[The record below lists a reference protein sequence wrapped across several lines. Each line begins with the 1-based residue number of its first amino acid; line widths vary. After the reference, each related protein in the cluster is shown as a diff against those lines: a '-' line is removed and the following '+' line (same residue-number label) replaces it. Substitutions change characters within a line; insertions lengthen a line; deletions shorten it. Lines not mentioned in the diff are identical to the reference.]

1 VKKVLIITYYWPPSG
16 GAGVQRWLKFV
27 KYLPEYD
34 IQPWVVTVDPESA
47 YYPQTDLSLEKDI
60 SPEVKVFKTR
70 SFEFLKIISRIF
82 GSRRVAYGGFTNV
95 NKKNPLQ
102 IFLRF
107 IRGNFFIPDARV
119 GWSGHAYK
127 KARKLIT
134 DNGIDTVITT
144 GPPHSA
150 HLTGLKLKKELNIR
164 WIADFRDPW
173 TDIFYY
179 SDMLHTPVARK
190 LDLRKEKKVL
200 KSADRIIAVNNTV
213 GKLLARKIDGKDT
226 GKITVITNGYD
237 EDDFNFTLTQEEE
250 FVITYSGIISG
261 SYKPEIFFRALS
273 DLVKNHPEITFKF
286 RLAGNLSPDIEKE
299 IWNFGLNDIFEYHGY
314 VSHHKLVKLL
324 KSSTALL
331 YVFPVTNNYSG
342 TSGKL
347 FEYLAAGRPI
357 IAIDTPGSDASAI
370 IAECEAGKSF
380 TRNDPEGIRNYLE
393 HLVEAYKKPPGE
405 VKSGNGLY
413 TNYSRRNLT
422 AKLSRL
428 IAEL

>member
-1 VKKVLIITYYWPPSG
+1 MVKKVLIITYYWPPSG

-27 KYLPEYD
+27 KYLPEFD
-34 IQPWVVTVDPESA
+34 FRPWVVTVDPVYA
-47 YYPQTDLSLEKDI
+47 WYPQTDLSLEKDI

-119 GWSGHAYK
+119 GWSGHAFR
-127 KARKLIT
+127 KARKLII

-144 GPPHSA
+144 GPPHST

-237 EDDFNFTLTQEEE
+237 EDDFNFTMTQE
-250 FVITYSGIISG
+250 
-261 SYKPEIFFRALS
+261 
-273 DLVKNHPEITFKF
+273 KN
-286 RLAGNLSPDIEKE
+286 
-299 IWNFGLNDIFEYHGY
+299 
-314 VSHHKLVKLL
+314 LL
-324 KSSTALL
+324 LL
-331 YVFPVTNNYSG
+331 
-342 TSGKL
+342 
-347 FEYLAAGRPI
+347 
-357 IAIDTPGSDASAI
+357 
-370 IAECEAGKSF
+370 
-380 TRNDPEGIRNYLE
+380 IRE
-393 HLVEAYKKPPGE
+393 
-405 VKSGNGLY
+405 
-413 TNYSRRNLT
+413 
-422 AKLSRL
+422 
-428 IAEL
+428 